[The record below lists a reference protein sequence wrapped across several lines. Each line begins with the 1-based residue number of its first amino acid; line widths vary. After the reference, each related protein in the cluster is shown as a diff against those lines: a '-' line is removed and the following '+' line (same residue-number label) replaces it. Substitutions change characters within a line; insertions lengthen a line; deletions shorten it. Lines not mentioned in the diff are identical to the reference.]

1 MIIDDLN
8 YLEVISEGTSCVEGS
23 GGAPLYRFPPSAE
36 ALSLGDAVAI
46 GYRTQTATTNYT
58 ETVSGLFSHSS
69 GLSFSSAV
77 G

>member
-8 YLEVISEGTSCVEGS
+8 YLEVISEDTSCVEGS
-23 GGAPLYRFPPSAE
+23 GAPQYRFLPSAE
-36 ALSLGDAVAI
+36 AISLGDAVAI
-46 GYRTQTATTNYT
+46 GYRTQTATQNYT

-69 GLSFSSAV
+69 GASLSSSV